1 MNIQDILTRPVV
13 TEKTTY
19 QSDAHNQY
27 TFEVHPKAN
36 KRQVKEAVEAAFD
49 VDVLD
54 VRIVILPPKRRRNP
68 RSRSQ
73 KAAQTQRVGLRKKAV
88 VTLGEGQSIHFFEGV

>member
-1 MNIQDILTRPVV
+1 MNIHDILQHPVV

-27 TFEVHPKAN
+27 TFEVHAKAN
-36 KRQVKEAVEAAFD
+36 KNQVKEAVEAAFD

-54 VRIVILPPKRRRNP
+54 VHIVILPPKRRRNP

-73 KAAQTQRVGLRKKAV
+73 KSAQVQRVGLRKKAV
-88 VTLGEGQSIHFFEGV
+88 VTLAEGQSIHFFEGV